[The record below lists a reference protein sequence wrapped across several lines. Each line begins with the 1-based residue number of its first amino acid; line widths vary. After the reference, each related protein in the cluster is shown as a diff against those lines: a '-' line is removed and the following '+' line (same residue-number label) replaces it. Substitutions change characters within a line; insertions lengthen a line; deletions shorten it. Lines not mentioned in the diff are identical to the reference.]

1 MRRHSDDDVRRE
13 PVTGSAESGSP
24 ARGLT
29 RRRALLA
36 GTGAGI
42 ALAALDAAP
51 ATASAGDQPGPAA
64 ASRREVSFDEGWR
77 FFRGDVSGAQGP
89 FFDDSRWR
97 ELDVPHDWRIEDL
110 PYATSDDGGE
120 TANPSGFAFNTEPSN
135 DGNPPQ
141 VIGPFDANA
150 DPVPDDVTDYY
161 GHWVAPGGRSQGYTV
176 AGVGWYR
183 KHFAVADLIPG
194 GQGASAPAN
203 GQRAELR
210 FDGVYGRTDV
220 WLNGVHIGFHPNGYT
235 SFAYDL
241 TPHLNPRGE
250 NVLAVRVDNTGK
262 TSRWYSGS
270 GIYRH
275 TWLTV
280 TGPVRIPLWG
290 TYVTT
295 PVVDASRSVAH
306 VEVQVANLGAAAAAS
321 VRMTVL
327 DPHGR
332 HVVTQTTPAQ
342 TVNTGATQTYAAD
355 LGVAGAALWSPE
367 NPSLYQ
373 VAAEVLLG
381 GKVVDAV
388 RTTFGIRSLEWNG
401 TDGFVLNGKQV
412 KILGGCIHHDHGP
425 LGAVALDRAEERT
438 IEILKAAGFNAIR
451 TAHNPR
457 APYMLDVC
465 DRLGMLVWDE
475 FSDIWDVANS
485 KDDYSNYF
493 PQYWQQDLTSM
504 ILRDR
509 NHASVIIWSLGNE
522 IPGGDPNNYGPRMKA
537 LVKSLDT
544 TRPITTGGTPFSAS
558 YDDVLDVHYG
568 NWDSQQFDDSEGDSV
583 FSTHASDPA
592 KAVTQS
598 ESFAA
603 TIYDDFKLAEDN
615 PWMAGNFVW
624 TAWDYIGETGISA
637 PAYGATYQDASQ
649 YQLGATFGV
658 IPYPWFSSFSG
669 DFDLI
674 GQRKPQ
680 NYWRAV
686 VYGLSKIEMMVERPA
701 PPGTEQVA
709 LLFGYFDELESWTWD
724 IPQGQPM
731 TVHVYTS
738 GDNVTLLLNGK
749 QIAAKGLTDADR
761 MIATLSVPYTPGELT
776 AIATRNGTEIGRK
789 TLTTTGAPAALRLSS
804 DAGSLTTAR
813 DDLAHVLVE
822 VVDAHGRRVPDAVVK
837 VGFAVNG
844 AGQLAGVGNGNPHNA
859 DSVQRPRR
867 WTWHGQALA
876 ILRPAKTPGILTLTA
891 TAQGLKSA
899 STKMAVSD
907 ANAMPHPPAAL
918 ATPPVSASLAGPGLV
933 LGLGAAVLN
942 RRMRR
947 AGPATAGPHDTTSGG
962 NAPA

>member
-1 MRRHSDDDVRRE
+1 MRDQGGDDVRSE
-13 PVTGSAESGSP
+13 PVTGAAESGSRGP
-24 ARGLT
+24 GLT

-36 GTGAGI
+36 GTSAGI
-42 ALAALDAAP
+42 ALAALEVA
-51 ATASAGDQPGPAA
+51 PAA
-64 ASRREVSFDEGWR
+64 ASTGPQPGSAGAARREMSFDEGWR
-77 FFRGDVSGAQGP
+77 FLRGDVSGAQVSG
-89 FFDDSRWR
+89 FDDSHWR

-110 PYATSDDGGE
+110 PYATSDDGGA
-120 TANPSGFAFNTEPSN
+120 TANPSAFAFDTNPSP

-141 VIGPFDANA
+141 AIGPFDVNA
-150 DPVPDDVTDYY
+150 DPVPDEVTDYL

-183 KHFAVADLIPG
+183 KQFTVPDLVLG
-194 GQGASAPAN
+194 GQGAQGTGD

-220 WLNGVHIGFHPNGYT
+220 WLNGVHLGFHPNGYT

-241 TPHLNPRGE
+241 TPHLNPGGE
-250 NVLAVRVDNTGK
+250 NVLAVRVDNSGK
-262 TSRWYSGS
+262 TSRWYTGS

-290 TYVTT
+290 MYVTT
-295 PVVDASRSVAH
+295 PVVDERQSVAH
-306 VEVQVANLGAAAAAS
+306 VEVQVANFGAAATAS

-327 DPHGR
+327 DPRGKR
-332 HVVTQTTPAQ
+332 VVTQTTPAQ
-342 TVNTGATQTYAAD
+342 TVSTGATQTYAAE
-355 LGVAGAALWSPE
+355 LGIANAALWSPDD
-367 NPSLYQ
+367 PSLYQ
-373 VAAEVLLG
+373 VVAEVLLDG
-381 GKVVDAV
+381 EVVDTV
-388 RTTFGIRSLEWNG
+388 TTTFGIRSLEWNG
-401 TDGFVLNGKQV
+401 TDGFLLNGKQV
-412 KILGGCIHHDHGP
+412 KLLGGCIHHDHGP
-425 LGAVALDRAEERT
+425 LGAVALET
-438 IEILKAAGFNAIR
+438 LKAAGFNAIR
-451 TAHNPR
+451 ASHNPR
-457 APYMLDVC
+457 SPYMLEVC

-475 FSDIWDVANS
+475 FSDVWDIAKT

-509 NHASVIIWSLGNE
+509 NHASVILWSLGNE
-522 IPGGDPNNYGPRMKA
+522 IPSDPNNYGPRMKA
-537 LVKSLDT
+537 LVRSLDT
-544 TRPITTGGTPFSAS
+544 TRAITAGGTSFTNS
-558 YDDVLDVHYG
+558 YDDLLDVHYG
-568 NWDSQQFDDSEGDSV
+568 NWTSQQNGQPAPDSV
-583 FSTHASDPA
+583 LSTHASDPA

-603 TIYDDFKLAEDN
+603 SIYDDFKLSEDN

-637 PAYGATYQDASQ
+637 PAFGDTYQAAAN

-658 IPYPWFSSFSG
+658 VPYPWFNSFSG

-680 NYWRAV
+680 NYWREV
-686 VYGLSKIEMMVERPA
+686 VYGRSTIEMMVERPA
-701 PPGTEQVA
+701 PSGTEEVA
-709 LLFGYFDELESWTWD
+709 LLFGYYDELESWTWD
-724 IPQGQPM
+724 VPQGQSM

-738 GDNVTLLLNGK
+738 GDNVTLLLNGT
-749 QIAAKGLTDADR
+749 QIAAKSLTDTDR
-761 MIATLSVPYTPGELT
+761 MVATLSVPYTPGELT

-804 DAGSLTTAR
+804 DVGSLTTAR
-813 DDLAHVLVE
+813 DALAHVLVE
-822 VVDAHGRRVPDAVVK
+822 VVDAAGRRVPDAVVK

-859 DSVQRPRR
+859 DSFQRPRR

-876 ILRPAKTPGILTLTA
+876 ILRPEKTPGRLTLTA

-899 STKMAVSD
+899 SIS
-907 ANAMPHPPAAL
+907 L
-918 ATPPVSASLAGPGLV
+918 PVSAANKAPQPSATHGNPRIAASLAGPGLA
-933 LGLGAAVLN
+933 LGLAAALLK
-942 RRMRR
+942 RRMR
-947 AGPATAGPHDTTSGG
+947 PTSST
-962 NAPA
+962 

>member
-1 MRRHSDDDVRRE
+1 MCRQSEEDVPGK
-13 PVTGSAESGSP
+13 PVTGPAESGSRGP
-24 ARGLT
+24 GLT

-36 GTGAGI
+36 GAGAGI
-42 ALAALDAAP
+42 ALAALDAV
-51 ATASAGDQPGPAA
+51 PAA
-64 ASRREVSFDEGWR
+64 ASTGLHPGSAAARREVSFDEGWR
-77 FFRGDVSGAQGP
+77 FFRGDVSGAQAPG
-89 FFDDSRWR
+89 FDDSRWR

-110 PYATSDDGGE
+110 PYATSDDGGAS
-120 TANPSGFAFNTEPSN
+120 ANPSAFAFNTNPSP

-150 DPVPDDVTDYY
+150 DPVPDNIVNYG

-176 AGVGWYR
+176 AGTGWYR
-183 KHFAVADLIPG
+183 KHFTVPDLLG
-194 GQGASAPAN
+194 GARGSGD

-210 FDGVYGRTDV
+210 FDGVYGRADV
-220 WLNGVHIGFHPNGYT
+220 WLNGVHLGFHPYGYT

-241 TPHLNPRGE
+241 TPHLNPGGE
-250 NVLAVRVDNTGK
+250 NVLAVRVDNSGK

-295 PVVDASRSVAH
+295 PVVDEGQSVAH
-306 VEVQVANLGAAAAAS
+306 VEVQVANFGAAAAAS

-327 DPHGR
+327 DPRGR
-332 HVVTQTTPAQ
+332 RVVTQTTPAQ

-355 LGVAGAALWSPE
+355 LVITGAALWSPE
-367 NPSLYQ
+367 DPSLYQ
-373 VAAEVLLG
+373 VGAEVLLDG
-381 GKVVDAV
+381 EVADDV

-401 TDGFVLNGKQV
+401 MDGFLLNGKQV
-412 KILGGCIHHDHGP
+412 KLLAGCIHHDHGP
-425 LGAVALDRAEERT
+425 LGAMALDRSEERV
-438 IEILKAAGFNAIR
+438 IETLKAAGFNAIR
-451 TAHNPR
+451 ASHNPR
-457 APYMLDVC
+457 APYMLEVC

-475 FSDIWDVANS
+475 FSDVWDVG
-485 KDDYSNYF
+485 KLPDDYSNYF

-522 IPGGDPNNYGPRMKA
+522 IPSDPNNYGPRLKA
-537 LVKSLDT
+537 LVQSLDN
-544 TRPITTGGTPFSAS
+544 TRAITVGGTPGSES
-558 YDDVLDVHYG
+558 YEDVLDIHYG
-568 NWDSQQFDDSEGDSV
+568 NWDSQQYGTDSGDSV

-603 TIYDDFKLAEDN
+603 TIYDDTELAADN
-615 PWMAGNFVW
+615 PWFAGNFVW

-637 PAYGATYQDASQ
+637 PAFGANYADAAT
-649 YQLGATFGV
+649 YQLGATFGAV
-658 IPYPWFSSFSG
+658 PYPWYSSFSG

-680 NYWRAV
+680 NHWRAV
-686 VYGLSKIEMMVERPA
+686 VYGRSNVEMMVERPA
-701 PPGTEQVA
+701 PPGTEEIA
-709 LLFGYFDELESWTWD
+709 LLFGYYDELESWTWD
-724 IPQGQPM
+724 VPQGQSM

-738 GDNVTLLLNGK
+738 GDNVTLLLNGT
-749 QIAAKGLTDADR
+749 QIAATSLTDADR
-761 MIATLSVPYTPGELT
+761 MIATLSVPYAPGELT

-804 DAGSLTTAR
+804 DVGSLTTAR

-837 VGFAVNG
+837 VGFTVNG
-844 AGQLAGVGNGNPHNA
+844 AGRLAGVGNGNPHNA
-859 DSVQRPRR
+859 DSFQRPRR
-867 WTWHGQALA
+867 WTWHGQALT
-876 ILRPAKTPGILTLTA
+876 ILRPAKTPGRLTLTA

-899 STKMAVSD
+899 SMT
-907 ANAMPHPPAAL
+907 L
-918 ATPPVSASLAGPGLV
+918 PVSAANTAPHSSAVPGKPRVAASLAGPGLA
-933 LGLGAAVLN
+933 LGLGAALLK
-942 RRMRR
+942 RRVRR
-947 AGPATAGPHDTTSGG
+947 ARSTLADE
-962 NAPA
+962 

>member
-1 MRRHSDDDVRRE
+1 MRRQGEDDVRRE
-13 PVTGSAESGSP
+13 PVTDSPEPGCP
-24 ARGLT
+24 ARGLI

-42 ALAALDAAP
+42 ALAAMDAVP
-51 ATASAGDQPGPAA
+51 ATASTGNQPGSLAA
-64 ASRREVSFDEGWR
+64 ARREVSFDEGWR

-89 FFDDSRWR
+89 GFDDRRWR

-110 PYATSDDGGE
+110 PYATSDDGGA
-120 TANPSGFAFNTEPSN
+120 TANPSGFAFNTKPSP
-135 DGNPPQ
+135 DGDPPQ
-141 VIGPFDANA
+141 GIGPFDANA
-150 DPVPDDVTDYY
+150 DPVPDNVVDYF

-183 KHFAVADLIPG
+183 KHFTVADLVSG
-194 GQGASAPAN
+194 GGLGG

-220 WLNGVHIGFHPNGYT
+220 WLNGVHLGFHPNGYT

-241 TPHLNPRGE
+241 TPHLNRGGE
-250 NVLAVRVDNTGK
+250 NVLAVRVDNSGK

-295 PVVDASRSVAH
+295 PVVDERRSLAR
-306 VEVQVANLGAAAAAS
+306 VEVQVANFGAAAAAS
-321 VRMTVL
+321 MRMTVL
-327 DPHGR
+327 DPRGR
-332 HVVTQTTPAQ
+332 PVVTQTIPAQ
-342 TVNTGATQTYAAD
+342 TVDTGATQTYAAE
-355 LGVAGAALWSPE
+355 LGIVGAALWSPDDP
-367 NPSLYQ
+367 NLYQ
-373 VAAEVLLG
+373 VGAEVLLD
-381 GKVVDAV
+381 GKVADAV
-388 RTTFGIRSLEWNG
+388 TTPFGIRSLEWNG
-401 TDGFVLNGKQV
+401 TAGFLLNGKPV

-438 IEILKAAGFNAIR
+438 IETLKAAGFNAIR

-457 APYMLDVC
+457 APYMLEVC

-475 FSDIWDVANS
+475 FSDIWDVA
-485 KDDYSNYF
+485 KTPDDYSNYF
-493 PQYWQQDLTSM
+493 PQYWQQDLSSM

-509 NHASVIIWSLGNE
+509 NHASVVIWSLGNE
-522 IPGGDPNNYGPRMKA
+522 IPSDPNNYGPRLRA
-537 LVKSLDT
+537 LVQSLDS
-544 TRPITTGGTPFSAS
+544 TRPITAGGTSGSGPYS
-558 YDDVLDVHYG
+558 DVLDVHYG
-568 NWDSQQFDDSEGDSV
+568 NWDSQQFNDSEGDSV

-598 ESFAA
+598 ENFAA
-603 TIYDDFKLAEDN
+603 TIYDDFKLAVDN
-615 PWMAGNFVW
+615 PWMPGNFVW

-637 PAYGATYQDASQ
+637 PAFGATYQDASQ

-686 VYGLSKIEMMVERPA
+686 VYGLSVIEMMVERPP

-709 LLFGYFDELESWTWD
+709 LLFGYYDELESWTWD
-724 IPQGQPM
+724 VPHGQSM
-731 TVHVYTS
+731 TVHVYTP
-738 GDNVTLLLNGK
+738 GDNVTLLLNGT
-749 QIAAKGLTDADR
+749 QIATKSLTNADR

-776 AIATRNGTEIGRK
+776 AIASRNGTEIGRK
-789 TLTTTGAPAALRLSS
+789 TLTTTGAPAALSLSS

-837 VGFAVNG
+837 AGFAVNG

-859 DSVQRPRR
+859 DSFQRSRR

-876 ILRPAKTPGILTLTA
+876 ILRPAKTPGRLTLTA
-891 TAQGLKSA
+891 TAQGLKPASITLPVSA
-899 STKMAVSD
+899 
-907 ANAMPHPPAAL
+907 ANTAPQPPAAP
-918 ATPPVSASLAGPGLV
+918 ATPRVAASLVGPGLA
-933 LGLGAAVLN
+933 LGLGAAVFK

-947 AGPATAGPHDTTSGG
+947 QVNRPGRDD
-962 NAPA
+962 